1 MTLLLSLFL
10 LFSQAAGLP
19 TAKMSALEFSAV
31 KQHSIADQSCI
42 PPAHREITF
51 RIKNRS
57 NKAVYIHGRNTTTV
71 GYVPLGSLLRLDREK
86 NQWLNPEGNTSY
98 GQYKEDE
105 VHAPDVYVLPPGKSM
120 TFGEWAEL
128 MYVGSKFKQGIYI
141 SFGENEEP
149 RMVTS
154 EEFTLR

>member
-10 LFSQAAGLP
+10 LFSQADGLL

-31 KQHSIADQSCI
+31 KQHLIADQSCI
-42 PPAHREITF
+42 PPSYRRITF
-51 RIKNRS
+51 RIRNQS
-57 NKAVYIHGRNTTTV
+57 NKSVYIHGRKTAV
-71 GYVPLGSLLRLDREK
+71 GYFPLGYLTRLDREK
-86 NQWLNPEGNTSY
+86 NQWVNPEGNTPY
-98 GQYKEDE
+98 RPYKEVE
-105 VHAPDVYVLPPGKSM
+105 MRAPDVYVLPPGRSM
-120 TFGEWAEL
+120 TFDNWAEL
-128 MYVGSKFKQGIYI
+128 TYVGSKFKQGIYI